1 MNGRDEG
8 KRRRIGMR
16 GGGGFELKYEK
27 DKGSEKKG
35 SEEEGEEEG
44 KGAN

>member
-1 MNGRDEG
+1 MNGGEER
-8 KRRRIGMR
+8 KRRGIGMR
-16 GGGGFELKYEK
+16 GGRAFEQKYEK
-27 DKGSEKKG
+27 DKGCEKKG

>member
-1 MNGRDEG
+1 MNGGEEG
-8 KRRRIGMR
+8 KRRGIGMR
-16 GGGGFELKYEK
+16 GGRAFEQKYEK
-27 DKGSEKKG
+27 DKGWEKKG

>member
-1 MNGRDEG
+1 MNGGEEG

-16 GGGGFELKYEK
+16 EGGAFEQKYEK

>member
-1 MNGRDEG
+1 MNGGEEG
-8 KRRRIGMR
+8 KRRGIGMR
-16 GGGGFELKYEK
+16 GGRAFEQKYEK
-27 DKGSEKKG
+27 DKGGEKKG

>member
-1 MNGRDEG
+1 MNGGEEG
-8 KRRRIGMR
+8 KRRGIGMR
-16 GGGGFELKYEK
+16 GGRAFEQKYEK

-35 SEEEGEEEG
+35 SEEEGEEAG